1 MESACVSG
9 QAALSARDTLRR
21 LAGEHAYERALA
33 QIDDDIAGEIR
44 SMSSLGWVPTT
55 TMSALYSAVA
65 PILDRNEDELIDEVV
80 HVSTLQNFRTV
91 WKPFFRLISDEAILK
106 RVPNLYKHA
115 RNRGTLEVVFRGP
128 GRASITLREWPDAR
142 DRDLRTL
149 AVAIRTSLDA
159 MGRKDMVCT
168 WKRRGDEA
176 VFEASWRE

>member
-1 MESACVSG
+1 MQPACVSG

-21 LAGEHAYERALA
+21 LAGEHAYEEGLA
-33 QIDDDIAGEIR
+33 QMESELATEIR
-44 SMSSLGWVPTT
+44 NMSSLGWVPTT
-55 TMSALYSAVA
+55 TMSALYSAIA
-65 PILDRNEDELIDEVV
+65 PILQRNEDELTDEVV
-80 HVSTLQNFRTV
+80 HVSTLQNFKTV